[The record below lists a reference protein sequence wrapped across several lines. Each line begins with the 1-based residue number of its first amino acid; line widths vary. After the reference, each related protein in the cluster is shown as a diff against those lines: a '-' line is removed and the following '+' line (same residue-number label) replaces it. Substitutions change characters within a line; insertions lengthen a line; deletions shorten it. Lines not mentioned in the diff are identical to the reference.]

1 MERLPTTDLYF
12 RWACRNWI
20 ARPWRRG
27 PVRQVGANTFVCGDT
42 LLLVRRDDDALM
54 ERALGWPGRFVY
66 LIDDD
71 IAAARDSPELP
82 PDYRGRLMEFDE
94 RHHQRLLARADTLV
108 VPSARLERQLAGLA
122 PLVRIHPFWR
132 YPPADARHFRESRQR
147 FRMVFLGSGSHAG
160 ALLTIAPVIRR
171 VVERYTHIEF
181 SYFGKTDGIPALCG
195 HPRIHRL
202 RPMRWPRYARW
213 LAKQR
218 FHLALYP
225 MSPSPFDQARSAN
238 KIAEHAI
245 VGAAAIYPAD
255 WAEARRLAPAALFA
269 GSEDADWEEQIERAV
284 ESNHRSQLYPQYDA
298 DQLAHL
304 FDSNMQNSLWRDI
317 LGIFT

>member
-1 MERLPTTDLYF
+1 MQRLPTTDLYF

-20 ARPWRRG
+20 TRPWRKG
-27 PVRQVGANTFVCGDT
+27 PVRQLGANTFVQGNT
-42 LLLVRRDDDALM
+42 LLLLRRDEDTLM
-54 ERALGWPGRFVY
+54 ERALTWPGRLAY

-82 PDYRGRLMEFDE
+82 SDYRRRLTEFDE
-94 RHHQRLLARADTLV
+94 CHHQRLLARADTLV
-108 VPSARLERQLAGLA
+108 VPSARLAQRLAAFA
-122 PLVRIHPFWR
+122 PLVRIDPFWMH
-132 YPPADARHFRESRQR
+132 PPADARHFCGSRQR
-147 FRMVFLGSGSHAG
+147 FRMVFLGSSSHQA
-160 ALLTIAPVIRR
+160 ALQMIAATVRR
-171 VVERYTHIEF
+171 VAERHTHLEF
-181 SYFGKTDGIPALCG
+181 TYFGQTDAIPELCG

-213 LAKQR
+213 LARQR

-255 WAEARRLAPAALFA
+255 WAEARRLASTARFA
-269 GSEDADWEEQIERAV
+269 GNHAAHWEEQIERAM
-284 ESNHRSQLYPQYDA
+284 ESNRQSQLCPDA
-298 DQLAHL
+298 TPDQLSPL
-304 FDSNMQNSLWRDI
+304 FDANMQKSLWRNV
-317 LGIFT
+317 LGIIT